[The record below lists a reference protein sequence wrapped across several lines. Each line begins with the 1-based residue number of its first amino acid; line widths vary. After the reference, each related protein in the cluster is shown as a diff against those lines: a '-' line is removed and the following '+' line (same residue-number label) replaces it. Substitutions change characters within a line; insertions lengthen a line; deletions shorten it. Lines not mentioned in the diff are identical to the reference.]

1 MIKLYQCPIL
11 SLERSIELDFEIF
24 FVLYIFGKLGFID
37 VFD

>member
-11 SLERSIELDFEIF
+11 SLERSIELDFDIF
-24 FVLYIFGKLGFID
+24 LFLTFFGKLGFID